1 MKALSLIVSTIVF
14 FAAGYFFVTDFNL
27 SGELN
32 HVIYMSL
39 LLTLMLICV
48 VGFLINI
55 PLIIQERK
63 RVKNLA
69 YRISQAKLPKT
80 QIQLSQPNL
89 EVSY

>member
-1 MKALSLIVSTIVF
+1 MKALSLIISTIVF
-14 FAAGYFFVTDFNL
+14 FASGFFFISDFNL

-39 LLTLMLICV
+39 LLILMLVCV
-48 VGFLINI
+48 IGFLINI

-69 YRISQAKLPKT
+69 YRISQAKLPKAAV
-80 QIQLSQPNL
+80 QLSQQNL

>member
-1 MKALSLIVSTIVF
+1 
-14 FAAGYFFVTDFNL
+14 
-27 SGELN
+27 
-32 HVIYMSL
+32 
-39 LLTLMLICV
+39 MLICV

-69 YRISQAKLPKT
+69 YRISQAKLPKAAV
-80 QIQLSQPNL
+80 QLSQHNL

>member
-1 MKALSLIVSTIVF
+1 MKALSLIISTIVF
-14 FAAGYFFVTDFNL
+14 FASGFFFVSDFNL

-39 LLTLMLICV
+39 LIILMLVCV

-69 YRISQAKLPKT
+69 LRISQAKLPKAT
-80 QIQLSQPNL
+80 VQLREQNL
-89 EVSY
+89 EVSC

>member
-1 MKALSLIVSTIVF
+1 MKALSLIISTIVF
-14 FAAGYFFVTDFNL
+14 FASGFFFIGDFNL

-39 LLTLMLICV
+39 LLTLMLVCV

-69 YRISQAKLPKT
+69 YRISQAKLPKPQVSLT
-80 QIQLSQPNL
+80 QHNL

>member
-1 MKALSLIVSTIVF
+1 MKALSLIISTIIF
-14 FAAGYFFVTDFNL
+14 FASGYFFVSDFNL

-39 LLTLMLICV
+39 LFILMLVCV

-69 YRISQAKLPKT
+69 YRISQAKLPKSP
-80 QIQLSQPNL
+80 IQLNQQKL
-89 EVSY
+89 EVGY

>member
-1 MKALSLIVSTIVF
+1 MKALSLIISTIVF
-14 FAAGYFFVTDFNL
+14 FAAGFFFVSDFNL

-39 LLTLMLICV
+39 LVTLMLVCV

-69 YRISQAKLPKT
+69 MRISQAKMPKS
-80 QIQLSQPNL
+80 QVQLSQHKL

>member
-1 MKALSLIVSTIVF
+1 MKALSLIISTIVF
-14 FAAGYFFVTDFNL
+14 FASGYFFVSEFNF

-39 LLTLMLICV
+39 LLTLMLVCV

-69 YRISQAKLPKT
+69 LRISQAKLPKA
-80 QIQLSQPNL
+80 QAPLSEHNL